1 MIRKNKIRIILT
13 VITIITVLANVALA
27 APGASELQRI
37 RSSQK
42 PDKVR
47 IVLDLSALPKYT
59 VTYMPDLSYIQI
71 DLPNTVDKGALP
83 QLLFNDSHVAAVRI
97 MELEPGLQRIYI
109 DLKAAIAYNV
119 FTLSNPSRLVIDI
132 SRQFEQKVVSEL
144 EPGITHTYWL
154 RGRGTGPV
162 TANIIK
168 VDMSKGYTLQP
179 MLSNGAVQGLESLA
193 AMSEKA
199 KAIAAVN
206 GSYFAPTGQILG
218 LLKIDGEI
226 ISTPSLPRTA
236 LGVKAGGEI
245 MIDQV
250 GYSGAAI
257 LPGNKVVEIS
267 GVNCERGNNELVLYT
282 GYFGGT
288 TQTNSFGSEYTVSGG
303 KVTAINAGNSLIA
316 PGAVVLSAHGDSAK
330 AMAGL
335 AVGDPV
341 EIKQTLGEWDKTTQ
355 AIGAGPTLVKGGSI
369 FITTKIEDFGSDV
382 SGGRAPRT
390 AVGLTKDNQLLLVTV
405 DGRQS
410 HSAGLNLLELA
421 LFMQELG
428 AVEAMNLDGGG
439 STEMVIYDKVINK
452 PSDGRERR
460 LGSGLAVVRAKL
472 AN

>member
-1 MIRKNKIRIILT
+1 MISKNRVKIILT

-27 APGASELQRI
+27 APDASELQRI

-47 IVLDLSALPKYT
+47 IVLDLSTLPTYN
-59 VTYMPDLSYIQI
+59 VTYIPDLSYIQI
-71 DLPNTVDKGALP
+71 DMNNTVNKGTLP
-83 QLLFNDSHVAAVRI
+83 KMLFNDSHVAAIRT
-97 MELEPGLQRIYI
+97 MELEPGIQRIYI
-109 DLKAAIAYNV
+109 DLKAAIVYNV
-119 FTLSNPSRLVIDI
+119 FTLVNPSRLVIDI

-154 RGRGTGPV
+154 RGRETGPV

-179 MLSNGAVQGLESLA
+179 LLSNGAVQGLEPLA

-206 GSYFAPTGQILG
+206 GSYFATSGQILG

-236 LGVKAGGEI
+236 LGIKAGGEVV
-245 MIDQV
+245 IDQV
-250 GYSGAAI
+250 NYSGTVV
-257 LPGNKVVEIS
+257 LPGNIMLEIS
-267 GVNCERGNNELVLYT
+267 GVNCERGSNELVLYT

-288 TQTNSFGSEYTVSGG
+288 TQTNPFGSEYTVSGG

-316 PGAVVLSAHGDSAK
+316 PGTIVLSAHGDSAK
-330 AMAGL
+330 ALSGL
-335 AVGDPV
+335 RIGDPV
-341 EIKQTLGEWDKTTQ
+341 EIKQTLGEWDKVMQ
-355 AIGAGPTLVKGGSI
+355 AIGAGPMLVKGGSV
-369 FITTKIEDFGSDV
+369 FITTKVEDFGSDV

-410 HSAGLNLLELA
+410 HSVGLSLLELA

-439 STEMVIYDKVINK
+439 STEMVIYDKIINK

-460 LGSGLAVVRAKL
+460 LGSGLAIVRAKL